1 MSPTQLVEYTFAVII
16 DKQDTFL
23 MWKMD
28 KFGKRSLTGQN
39 LDRFVVNNILYIP
52 ISKDYHLR
60 GYRIHGVIF
69 TDKAK
74 LNKDYDKII
83 NMIPISMEQ

>member
-1 MSPTQLVEYTFAVII
+1 
-16 DKQDTFL
+16 

-28 KFGKRSLTGQN
+28 KFGKSSLTGQN
-39 LDRFVVNNILYIP
+39 HDRFVVNNILYIP